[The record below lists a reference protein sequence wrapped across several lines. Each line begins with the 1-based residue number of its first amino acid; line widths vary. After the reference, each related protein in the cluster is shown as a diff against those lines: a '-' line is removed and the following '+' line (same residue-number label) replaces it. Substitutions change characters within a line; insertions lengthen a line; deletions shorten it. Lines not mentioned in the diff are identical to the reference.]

1 MDKANL
7 EHLVVVGNGL
17 VAAGT
22 VVTLAR
28 FLSRYGARVTWIRTG
43 EDDVSPVEVAQPPFL
58 EWLAMVGLP
67 ERDLMVRAQGL
78 FSLGV
83 LGQGTKGEFFM
94 PYGRHGIPAA
104 PASFEHEFFRAYAPD
119 KQARFNEHFL
129 ATQAARRGRFDFPVN
144 DPRSVKSTLR
154 YGMTL
159 DKRAMGALLAEYAD
173 SLGVSAVRCTRLSVE
188 ADPQFGIQRLRLD
201 DDESVQGD
209 FYLDATG
216 DEALLIGQ
224 GLGVPFEEASALWSH
239 HWVGR
244 GGTTLDWMPYSTL
257 TQQVWGWQRAADTQQ
272 SGVVE
277 RWVSPGE
284 AAEQATAK
292 MQSQD
297 CDWVKYPLQWGQRET
312 PWRHNCLALGRAA
325 GQPGELLCSEW
336 HRACQSLLLWL
347 ELLPDAAGRPAL
359 RSEFN
364 RRDRALFESWR
375 ELHELL
381 ILADDPRSEAVTESL
396 RWRLQ
401 VFESFG
407 RLWHRDQEPLPDETQ
422 LALLIGL
429 GWRSA
434 SADNLLAEASAD
446 DLRRKHQRIY
456 DTLVS
461 AAERMPTLKQVIQHH
476 CPAVV

>member
-1 MDKANL
+1 MGKAPL
-7 EHLVVVGNGL
+7 QHLVVVGNGL

-22 VVTLAR
+22 AVTLAR
-28 FLSRYGARVTWIRTG
+28 FLSRYGTRITWVRAG
-43 EDDVSPVEVAQPPFL
+43 PEDVSPVEVAQPPLL
-58 EWLAMVGLP
+58 EWLAMVALP
-67 ERDLMVRAQGL
+67 ERDVMRRAQGL

-83 LGQGTKGEFFM
+83 MGQASAGGFFM

-104 PASFEHEFFRAYAPD
+104 PASFEHEFFHAYPRD
-119 KQARFNEHFL
+119 EQPRFNEHFL

-159 DKRAMGALLAEYAD
+159 DKPALCDLLADYAD
-173 SLGVSAVRCTRLSVE
+173 SLGVSCLRSGQLRVE
-188 ADPQFGIQRLRLD
+188 TDSARGIQSLCLD
-201 DDESVQGD
+201 DERAVAGD

-216 DEALLIGQ
+216 DDALLIGRT
-224 GLGVPFEEASALWSH
+224 LGVALEEASPLWSH
-239 HWVGR
+239 QWIGR
-244 GGTTLDWMPYSTL
+244 GEPSLGWMPYSTL
-257 TQQVWGWQRAADTQQ
+257 TQEAWGWRRAADLQQ
-272 SGVVE
+272 SGIVE
-277 RWVSPGE
+277 AWALPGEGTESDMAALHQSGTRWV
-284 AAEQATAK
+284 
-292 MQSQD
+292 D
-297 CDWVKYPLQWGQRET
+297 CPLVWGRRVA
-312 PWRHNCLALGRAA
+312 PWRDNCLALGRAA

-347 ELLPDAAGRPAL
+347 ELLPDASGRPAL
-359 RSEFN
+359 RQEFN
-364 RRDRALFESWR
+364 RRDLALFAGWR

-381 ILADDPRSEAVTESL
+381 ALGDHAGSDQATDTL

-407 RLWHRDQEPLPDETQ
+407 RLWHREQEPLPDETR

-429 GWRSA
+429 GWRA
-434 SADNLLAEASAD
+434 NSADCLLAEAPPEA
-446 DLRRKHQRIY
+446 LRRKHQRIY